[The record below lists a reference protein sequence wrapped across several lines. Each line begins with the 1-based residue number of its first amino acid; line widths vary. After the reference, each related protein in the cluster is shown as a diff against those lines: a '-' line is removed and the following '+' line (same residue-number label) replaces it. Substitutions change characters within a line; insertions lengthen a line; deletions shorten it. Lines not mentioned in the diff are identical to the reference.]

1 MNSKFRELKEQ
12 LEAACREVNQDFLNE
27 FKNDTYISAGGA
39 KLEAFI
45 TELQKEY
52 ESVASNFLKKYSL
65 EKDSDARKKVLA
77 ITKAYAKLCVEEF
90 SKI

>member
-1 MNSKFRELKEQ
+1 MNSRFSELKEL
-12 LEAACREVNQDFLNE
+12 LETACREVHRDFLIKFN
-27 FKNDTYISAGGA
+27 NDTYISAGGA

-52 ESVASNFLKKYSL
+52 EAVAAAFLKKHNL
-65 EKDSDARKKVLA
+65 EKDTEAKKRVLA
-77 ITKAYAKLCVEEF
+77 IIKAYAKRCIEEF

>member
-1 MNSKFRELKEQ
+1 MNSKFSELKDL
-12 LEAACREVNQDFLNE
+12 LEAACREVHKDFLIKFN
-27 FKNDTYISAGGA
+27 NDTYISAGGA

-52 ESVASNFLKKYSL
+52 ENVASAFLKKHGI
-65 EKDSDARKKVLA
+65 EKDADARKKALA
-77 ITKAYAKLCVEEF
+77 ITKAFAKRCIEDF

>member
-1 MNSKFRELKEQ
+1 MNSKFNELKDL
-12 LEAACREVNQDFLNE
+12 LEAACREVHKDFLNR
-27 FKNDTYISAGGA
+27 FNNDTYISAGGA

-52 ESVASNFLKKYSL
+52 EGIAVSFLKKHGL
-65 EKDSDARKKVLA
+65 EKDADAKKKVLA
-77 ITKAYAKLCVEEF
+77 IIKAYAKRCIEEF

>member
-1 MNSKFRELKEQ
+1 MNSKFSELKTL
-12 LEAACREVNQDFLNE
+12 LEAACREVHKDFLIKFN
-27 FKNDTYISAGGA
+27 NDTYISAGGA

-52 ESVASNFLKKYSL
+52 ENVATAFLKKHGV
-65 EKDSDARKKVLA
+65 EKDADARNKTLA
-77 ITKAYAKLCVEEF
+77 ITKAFAKRCIEDF

>member
-1 MNSKFRELKEQ
+1 MNSKFSELKDL
-12 LEAACREVNQDFLNE
+12 LEAACRDVHKDFLTRFN
-27 FKNDTYISAGGA
+27 NDTYISAGGA

-52 ESVASNFLKKYSL
+52 ESIAVSFLQKHGF
-65 EKDSDARKKVLA
+65 EKDADAKKKVLA
-77 ITKAYAKLCVEEF
+77 IIKAYAKRCIEEF

>member
-12 LEAACREVNQDFLNE
+12 LEAACREVHKDFLIKFN
-27 FKNDTYISAGGA
+27 NDTYISAGGA

-52 ESVASNFLKKYSL
+52 ENVAASFLKKHGMD
-65 EKDSDARKKVLA
+65 KDSEARKKALA
-77 ITKAYAKLCVEEF
+77 ITKVYAKLCIEEF

>member
-1 MNSKFRELKEQ
+1 MNSKFGELKEQ
-12 LEAACREVNQDFLNE
+12 LEAACREVHKDFLNK
-27 FKNDTYISAGGA
+27 FNNDTYISAGGA

-52 ESVASNFLKKYSL
+52 ENVASGFLKKHGL
-65 EKDSDARKKVLA
+65 EKDVDDRKKVLA
-77 ITKAYAKLCVEEF
+77 ITKAFAKKCIEEF

>member
-12 LEAACREVNQDFLNE
+12 LEAACREVHKDFLIKFN
-27 FKNDTYISAGGA
+27 NDTYISAGGA

-52 ESVASNFLKKYSL
+52 ENVATTFLKNHGM
-65 EKDSDARKKVLA
+65 EKDVEARKKVLA
-77 ITKAYAKLCVEEF
+77 ITKVYAKLCIEEF